1 MQEVGVGYN
10 VREGLERV
18 PLALQRAQTS
28 RAETWAT
35 GGGGK
40 GGPEAA
46 KRSRRGEAERPT
58 QQTLLNV

>member
-46 KRSRRGEAERPT
+46 
-58 QQTLLNV
+58 